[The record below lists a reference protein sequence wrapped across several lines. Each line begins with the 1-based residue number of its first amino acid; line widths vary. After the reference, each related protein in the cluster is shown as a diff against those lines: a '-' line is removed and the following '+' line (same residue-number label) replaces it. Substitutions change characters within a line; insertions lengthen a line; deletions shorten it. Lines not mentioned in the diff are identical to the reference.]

1 PRITLIPYTPL
12 FRSDR
17 WEIEQTGIVGVMD
30 DQTAINLDYLLRQ
43 QGSFNPN
50 VVRRD
55 PTPADILAFEGTGL
69 APAGEVLYVNAAFTN
84 LLPLLVSGVD
94 FGVVYQK
101 DLGMFGSLDLNF
113 NATKLTDFYQDAD
126 EVRTTLLQARQQGLI
141 NPGVPVSGAADL
153 IGVNGNPEWK
163 WTLSATLEV
172 DKWQIGFMT
181 QYIDSVIQDA
191 VLDAN
196 L

>member
-1 PRITLIPYTPL
+1 
-12 FRSDR
+12 
-17 WEIEQTGIVGVMD
+17 
-30 DQTAINLDYLLRQ
+30 
-43 QGSFNPN
+43 
-50 VVRRD
+50 
-55 PTPADILAFEGTGL
+55 
-69 APAGEVLYVNAAFTN
+69 
-84 LLPLLVSGVD
+84 
-94 FGVVYQK
+94 K

-196 L
+196 LNPWVVDSLQTYNLYAQYTLDGLFGNGVTTLKLGASNLTDEDPPLAQGGYLGNIHQPVGRYVYAGVRHSF